1 MLSVFGPELGPVIQ
15 AQCALLILLI
25 CIVCEIYGKTSL
37 ATHNAKLNVYR
48 FPQSSML
55 PLSVSYMSSSFCVSA
70 LVFYTLHVLSRFAL
84 LQVTR
89 MP

>member
-37 ATHNAKLNVYR
+37 ATHNAKLNV
-48 FPQSSML
+48 
-55 PLSVSYMSSSFCVSA
+55 
-70 LVFYTLHVLSRFAL
+70 
-84 LQVTR
+84 
-89 MP
+89 